1 MAHEKEGRPR
11 GAARVPHVLLI
22 RSRIAAVPAAGK
34 AGWATAAPAP
44 ASEDRARAGPYRVA
58 RPLGFP
64 RGQNHPL
71 TFAALTTDV
80 HAGPTAGDGPMSATP
95 DVLPSL
101 RGRCVLLADDR
112 FPVALEF
119 WRLLADEGGSVLGPA
134 PTLDEAFR
142 ILARTRPD
150 AAVVAPRLDGMSAA
164 PLAAALAR
172 RGVPT
177 VCGPLAAAAGLDVLR
192 QLPLRPRLEDST
204 PWLTLERSWFPGVGL
219 LH

>member
-1 MAHEKEGRPR
+1 
-11 GAARVPHVLLI
+11 
-22 RSRIAAVPAAGK
+22 
-34 AGWATAAPAP
+34 
-44 ASEDRARAGPYRVA
+44 
-58 RPLGFP
+58 
-64 RGQNHPL
+64 
-71 TFAALTTDV
+71 
-80 HAGPTAGDGPMSATP
+80 MSATP
-95 DVLPSL
+95 DVPPSL
-101 RGRCVLLADDR
+101 RGRYVLLADDR

-119 WRLLADEGGSVLGPA
+119 WRLLADEGCGVLGPA

-172 RGVPT
+172 RGVPFLVAAAEPGPHPAEPVFRGVPT